1 MKFLIFSFLVHWW
14 RSRAMGFWKDSDGT
28 RSLAHSSI
36 LNNLF
41 IKVKLKTL
49 YSYLPYLYIHIL
61 ESTSKAYIFPDTK
74 D

>member
-1 MKFLIFSFLVHWW
+1 
-14 RSRAMGFWKDSDGT
+14 MGFWKDSDGT
-28 RSLAHSSI
+28 RSLTHSSI

-49 YSYLPYLYIHIL
+49 YSYLPHLYIHIL
-61 ESTSKAYIFPDTK
+61 ESTGKAYIFPDPK